1 MIASAPAPAPMR
13 EMQFADWTHKM
24 SRSVLRQLLA
34 VTARPGVLSFAG
46 GLPDPNLFPRADY
59 AAALAQVLTDD
70 KLSLQYGPPLPALR
84 RHIVALMAQRGI
96 TCTEEQIFLTTGA
109 QQGLD
114 VLTRLLLNPGGS
126 VILEKLVYT
135 GLLQAVAPAQP
146 HILSVPIDLQTGM
159 DVTAVA
165 TYLADAHLEGR
176 EMPAFIYVVPD
187 AGNPTGITLS
197 LEKRQRLVLLAQE
210 YGVPILEDDP
220 YGFLAYDAG
229 YPLPPLRS
237 LNEDWVFYL
246 GSFSKILAP
255 ALRLGWI
262 VAPKELIPKL
272 TVIKETE
279 DLESSALTQRAVAAY
294 LDTGC
299 LRSHVAGL
307 QREYGRRR
315 DAMLAALS
323 RHFPSTARWTR
334 PKGGMFIW
342 VELPTQIDTAVL
354 LSTAVEEELV
364 AFVPGYAFAVPGH
377 PAPHS
382 MRLNFSNCT
391 PELIEEGI
399 ARLGRLISRVG
410 EPQV

>member
-1 MIASAPAPAPMR
+1 MIASAPAPMR